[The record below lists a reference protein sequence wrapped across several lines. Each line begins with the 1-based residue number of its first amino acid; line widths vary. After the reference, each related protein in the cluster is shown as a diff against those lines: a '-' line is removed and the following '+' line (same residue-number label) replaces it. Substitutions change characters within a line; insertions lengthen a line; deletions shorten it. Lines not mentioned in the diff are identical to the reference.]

1 MRDIQA
7 IVLGLP
13 LLLAAVPP
21 LAAQAERESDPL
33 RTDAPREELAILL
46 NRLEQAANS
55 PAYSDH
61 LRSET
66 HLRATQLRERLEEG
80 DFRVGDRILLLVE
93 NQPTLSDTFAVNL
106 ARELELPEIGAVPLR
121 SIMRGELQEYLR
133 QHLGRFLREPR
144 VRVHPLIRI
153 GISGGVGRPGFHNV
167 PSDIPVT
174 EVIMLAGGPAGN
186 AQLEK
191 MRIDRGDQTI
201 WEPDQ
206 MQQAMIDGWTLGQLN
221 VQGGDHIVV
230 PTGGG
235 SSEQTLRLTLL
246 LLSVPVT
253 IAALASIFR

>member
-1 MRDIQA
+1 
-7 IVLGLP
+7 
-13 LLLAAVPP
+13 
-21 LAAQAERESDPL
+21 
-33 RTDAPREELAILL
+33 
-46 NRLEQAANS
+46 
-55 PAYSDH
+55 
-61 LRSET
+61 
-66 HLRATQLRERLEEG
+66 
-80 DFRVGDRILLLVE
+80 
-93 NQPTLSDTFAVNL
+93 
-106 ARELELPEIGAVPLR
+106 
-121 SIMRGELQEYLR
+121 
-133 QHLGRFLREPR
+133 
-144 VRVHPLIRI
+144 
-153 GISGGVGRPGFHNV
+153 
-167 PSDIPVT
+167 
-174 EVIMLAGGPAGN
+174 MLAGGPAGN